1 MKRLYGVIGYPVS
14 HSLSP
19 VFQQAAFDYTQ
30 IEAAYV
36 PFEIRPENLASSLDA
51 MNLLGI
57 GGFNVT
63 LPHKEAVCR
72 LVQDRDPVAL
82 RVRAVNTVVRRSS
95 GWLGANT
102 DVGGFQSA
110 FRHFVDRKIRSPL
123 SHPLVLGA
131 GGSARSVIFALRD
144 AGFSRITIA
153 NRTPERAQLLLDSL
167 FSGKEKDGLDV
178 LPLEKLQKVGEF
190 DVIINTLSR
199 EAFGGE
205 GFPILEGAGIEA
217 LKGMFDL
224 SYRTDGRPTPFLQA
238 GISAG
243 IPWEDGLGM
252 LIEQGALS
260 FELWTGTT
268 APRHVM
274 KEALFRSLN
283 RPVEE

>member
-19 VFQQAAFDYTQ
+19 VFQQVAFDFTQ

-36 PFEIRPENLASSLDA
+36 PFEIRPENLALSLDA
-51 MNLLGI
+51 MDLLGV

-63 LPHKEAVCR
+63 LPHKEAVFR

-82 RVRAVNTVVRRSS
+82 RVGAVNTVVRRSS

-110 FRHFVDRKIRSPL
+110 FLHFADRKIRSPL

-131 GGSARSVIFALRD
+131 GGAARSVIFALQN

-153 NRTPERAQLLLDSL
+153 NRTPERAEHLLDSL
-167 FSGKEKDGLDV
+167 FSGEEKDGLDV
-178 LPLEKLQKVGEF
+178 LPLEKLQKGGEF

-199 EAFGGE
+199 GAFGE

-217 LKGMFDL
+217 VKGMFDL
-224 SYRTDGRPTPFLQA
+224 SYQTDGRPTPFLQA

-252 LIEQGALS
+252 LLEQGALS
-260 FELWTGTT
+260 FELWTGKT

-274 KEALFRSLN
+274 KEALFRRLN